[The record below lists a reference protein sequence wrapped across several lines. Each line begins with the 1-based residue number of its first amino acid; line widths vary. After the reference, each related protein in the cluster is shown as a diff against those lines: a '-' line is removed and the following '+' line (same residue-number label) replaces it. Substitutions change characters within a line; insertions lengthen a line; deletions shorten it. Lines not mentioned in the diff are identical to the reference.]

1 MTWDRL
7 STGAIGEEE
16 AQRVLKKNGYRIL
29 DRNFRARFGEID
41 IVAMDNGVIVFV
53 EVRTKKAGSMFG
65 RPGESIDMGKQRRIT
80 LAAEEYLASRGM
92 SEHPARFDVVSVEVD
107 GDAFKAE
114 LIKDAFDAGL

>member
-7 STGAIGEEE
+7 STGAFGEEE

-80 LAAEEYLASRGM
+80 LAAEEYLTSRGKAD
-92 SEHPARFDVVSVEVD
+92 HPARFDVVSVEVD
-107 GDAFKAE
+107 GGVFKAE